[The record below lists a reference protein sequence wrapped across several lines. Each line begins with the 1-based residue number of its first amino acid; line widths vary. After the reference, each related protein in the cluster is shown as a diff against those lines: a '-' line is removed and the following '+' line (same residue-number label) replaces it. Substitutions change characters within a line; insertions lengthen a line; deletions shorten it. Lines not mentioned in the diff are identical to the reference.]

1 METMRTKNQNIIGAI
16 LVVLVMCLVP
26 LVVSAYQYETG
37 LSQYAWFSKSTSGYD
52 FFLFW
57 KGQLLMLLCALM
69 AFYVAAKCLLV
80 KDGMPDSKLEKK
92 YIIPLGL
99 YFVMAFESTIFSEH
113 TDAAVRGGYEQWEGM
128 LILGAYIVV
137 LFLAYWIVRGRLEI
151 RIVAYG
157 LLAGVS
163 VMALI
168 GGMQAFGH
176 DFFRTGAG
184 KVLMNLML
192 EQKLNFSF
200 NFEVGRVYATLYNP
214 NYVGSYVALVL
225 PVILSLISKNR
236 KPGAVFVSLVS
247 AITSILLVVM
257 LFGSQSLTGCIGV
270 AASLVLFLILMI
282 PNMKKKPLP
291 FVIGG
296 VLCVAL
302 CAVLVYQYRPLF
314 EYGINKIFHPAA
326 NNQVIRSM
334 EGKDGTLIIT
344 MDDGDVLNLKVN
356 IAEGEYRYEAV
367 DAAGKT
373 YNLYEDETA
382 KRMKFS
388 EKKYQTIEIE
398 EKKIESKEQTY
409 NGFVI
414 YTPSNGR
421 SYTIAMQGEK
431 YEEMGVNQ
439 TEYRIVTPF
448 YKLDQ
453 LRHIDTF
460 GFENNLHFGSRRG
473 YIWSRTL
480 PLLKKHIVQGS
491 GPNTFIYTF
500 PNDDYV
506 GLVNVGYGGSLVTKP
521 HNMFLQTAIQTGG
534 ISLLAFLAIFV
545 IYLIE
550 GFHLYFRKTEYHS
563 SEIFGIGILLGT
575 FGYLVT
581 GLANDSTVCVAPVYW
596 CLLGVG
602 MAVNRYNRRK
612 TQKKE
617 ADK

>member
-1 METMRTKNQNIIGAI
+1 MKTKNQNIIGAV

-26 LVVSAYQYETG
+26 LVVSAYKYEIG
-37 LSQYAWFSKSTSGYD
+37 LNQYAWFSKSTAGYD

-69 AFYVAAKCLLV
+69 AFYVAVKCLLV
-80 KDGMPDSKLEKK
+80 REGMPDSELEKK
-92 YIIPLGL
+92 YIFPLAL
-99 YFVMAFESTIFSEH
+99 YFVMAFESTIFSQH

-128 LILGAYIVV
+128 LILGAYVAV

-157 LLAGVS
+157 LLVGVFL
-163 VMALI
+163 MALL

-176 DFFRTGAG
+176 DFLRTDTG
-184 KVLMNLML
+184 KAIMNLML
-192 EQKLNFSF
+192 DGKLDFSF
-200 NFEVGRVYATLYNP
+200 NFEIGRVYATLYNP
-214 NYVGSYVALVL
+214 NYVGSYVALLL
-225 PVILSLISKNR
+225 PVILSLVSR
-236 KPGAVFVSLVS
+236 KKKAGAVFVSLV
-247 AITSILLVVM
+247 AVITSVLLVVM

-270 AASLVLFLILMI
+270 VASFMLFLILMI

-291 FVIGG
+291 FAIGG
-296 VLCVAL
+296 VVCVAL
-302 CAVLVYQYRPLF
+302 CAVLVCRYQSLF

-334 EGKDGTLIIT
+334 EGKDGILIIT
-344 MDDGDVLNLKVN
+344 LESGDVLNLKVN
-356 IAEGEYRYEAV
+356 IAKGEYRYEAT
-367 DAAGKT
+367 DAKGNL

-382 KRMKFS
+382 NRMKFS
-388 EKKYQTIEIE
+388 DKRYQEIEIE
-398 EKKIESKEQTY
+398 EKKIESNDQTY
-409 NGFVI
+409 NGFI
-414 YTPSNGR
+414 LYTPSTGQN
-421 SYTIAMQGEK
+421 YTIAMHGET
-431 YEEMGVNQ
+431 YEEAGVNQ

-448 YKLDQ
+448 YKLDE

-460 GFENNLHFGSRRG
+460 GFKDNLHFGSRRG

-480 PLLKKHIVQGS
+480 PLLKKHILQGS

-521 HNMFLQTAIQTGG
+521 HNMFLQIAIQTGG
-534 ISLLAFLAIFV
+534 ISLLAFLALFV
-545 IYLIE
+545 IYLVD
-550 GFHLYFRKTEYHS
+550 GFRLYFRKTEYHS

-602 MAVNRYNRRK
+602 LAVNRYNRMMEQR
-612 TQKKE
+612 KE
-617 ADK
+617 ANK